1 MKLTNKLLAFA
12 FSGFMAASCNKK
24 PQATVLGK
32 AKSVETSQV
41 PAPVK
46 KKQNFY
52 PCQNPQLPFFMIF
65 THPLGAHYISD
76 DEGCWTMASNIK
88 YDPRIKEDYKNKI
101 GNYADQNDIH
111 SLSDGTIQ
119 VSMKPVGDN
128 SSRYPQTEDPRFVY
142 NEDKP
147 LWCFE
152 EAKKIQRTYEIQ
164 LQGLTEQ
171 ADGSF
176 KKEILLADLYVA
188 REFGYPGVDDDIT
201 YPEGSFHEFQYIA
214 PRIPLNAKGVQ
225 LYVEVEYAAIVNS
238 EPEHHKEAKRKL
250 NLDLCRAA
258 RSFTWVFF
266 RNPGPPD
273 WNQVPK
279 ELFAHSTVSGQ

>member
-1 MKLTNKLLAFA
+1 
-12 FSGFMAASCNKK
+12 MAASCNRK
-24 PQATVLGK
+24 PQPAAQDKVK
-32 AKSVETSQV
+32 PIETSQDS
-41 PAPVK
+41 ASN
-46 KKQNFY
+46 KKQDFY
-52 PCQNPQLPFFMIF
+52 PCQNSEFPFFMIYP
-65 THPLGAHYISD
+65 HPLDTYISD
-76 DEGCWTMASNIK
+76 NESCWAMSLNTE
-88 YDPRIKEDYKNKI
+88 YDPRITEDYKNKI
-101 GNYADQNDIH
+101 GNYDDEGSFH
-111 SLSDGTIQ
+111 SLNAGRIRIQ
-119 VSMKPVGDN
+119 QKPAGSR
-128 SSRYPQTEDPRFVY
+128 SSSYPQTEDPRFIY
-142 NEDKP
+142 NEEKP
-147 LWCFE
+147 LWCFD

-201 YPEGSFHEFQYIA
+201 YPENAFHEFHYIA

-225 LYVEVEYAAIVNS
+225 LYTEVEYAAIVNS

-250 NLDLCRAA
+250 NQDLCRAA

-273 WNQVPK
+273 WNRFPK
-279 ELFAHSTVSGQ
+279 EFLVPSTSRE